1 MRSLPDS
8 PVRMVKTNDKTYG
21 GRGKDL
27 KSEGSVKDKIAMF
40 SVNKTTPKEQPA
52 FNHQTSYNSLDK
64 RVNHSRVTDIVPDY
78 TPPARKYSLPSEPMV
93 KTYEIKEWLAMP
105 KTVDAIERP
114 DPLRDYAPYTTKPQV
129 KEVEPKISPIVLL
142 NLALA
147 ANPAKTDTERKL
159 SHKTTLDQ
167 LIEQRKK
174 SMNKLRGLVIP
185 ESLSLT
191 NLPEIKS
198 RDSLKVS
205 SSTNISSARN
215 EKTKSTEPSKMT
227 ASPSLTSLWDNSA
240 NINNVPKY
248 SPAFKRKSLQV
259 YGPKSSNTLDPL
271 RYSDTLDANMNKTM
285 DSKGPVPIK
294 PPRTSLD
301 IKRPYDHQD
310 LSEKNQTLPPSF
322 RAPVIP
328 GPLNILLSPQVP
340 KPKGQELQYNDAVDS
355 PTFKTLKH
363 FPEAADSDD
372 SSYLSTV
379 SSPTPSLNTVDNTES
394 DCSSQCMLSQKY
406 QPFSKN
412 EGVFD
417 YGLHNSMYQPDN
429 EKTNV
434 CRSLSSDTSH
444 SAGSSNSSTLTSGSQ
459 ASCSS
464 AGSSDNGN
472 RVLKPRSIEAINRK
486 NILASAKCR
495 SGKDNKF
502 GSPLI
507 ERKFSD
513 VESTDDDVTQKH
525 AESQYSKPR
534 SDGGLANSILKV
546 AYSTLVVEDKCPETD
561 STYSDTESDCDFGSV
576 TLPIAELPQSK
587 PKYTN
592 GSSLNSRKTNEIIY
606 NRRSS
611 DTYAKPPL
619 EPVNINRTLS
629 ENGATKNN
637 NIEIARSVKTKGNFE
652 ESIAVFPVE
661 SKKCE
666 FESLDASSCGVS
678 EDEENWCEVILSR
691 GASGGVGVT
700 LAGGADC
707 EAKQVTVSSFSLI
720 YLIFFIQ
727 NQTCFFIRSF
737 KRVFLYNI
745 AEIGIFSSSH

>member
-8 PVRMVKTNDKTYG
+8 PVRMVKTADKSYG
-21 GRGKDL
+21 GRGKDV

-40 SVNKTTPKEQPA
+40 SVNKTTPKEPPA
-52 FNHQTSYNSLDK
+52 FNHQTSYNTLDK
-64 RVNHSRVTDIVPDY
+64 RVNNNSRVNDIVPDY

-114 DPLRDYAPYTTKPQV
+114 DPLRDYPRYTTKPQV

-147 ANPAKTDTERKL
+147 ANPAKTDIEKKL

-185 ESLSLT
+185 ESQSLT

-205 SSTNISSARN
+205 SSSNIGAARN
-215 EKTKSTEPSKMT
+215 EKTKPTEPSKMT
-227 ASPSLTSLWDNSA
+227 ASLSLTSLWDNSA
-240 NINNVPKY
+240 IINNVPKY

-259 YGPKSSNTLDPL
+259 YGPKSSNTLDAL
-271 RYSDTLDANMNKTM
+271 KYSDNLDSNMNKSI

-301 IKRPYDHQD
+301 MKRPYDHREF
-310 LSEKNQTLPPSF
+310 SERNQTLPSSF

-328 GPLNILLSPQVP
+328 SPLNVLLSPQIP
-340 KPKGQELQYNDAVDS
+340 KSKVQELQYNDAVDS

-406 QPFSKN
+406 QHFSKN
-412 EGVFD
+412 DGAFD
-417 YGLHNSMYQPDN
+417 YGLHNLMYQPDN

-525 AESQYSKPR
+525 AETQYSKPR

-576 TLPIAELPQSK
+576 TLPKAELPQSK

-592 GSSLNSRKTNEIIY
+592 GSSLNSRKTNEVIY

-619 EPVNINRTLS
+619 DQVNVNRVS
-629 ENGATKNN
+629 ENGASKNN
-637 NIEIARSVKTKGNFE
+637 NIEISRSVKAKTNLE

-666 FESLDASSCGVS
+666 YESLDASSCGVS
-678 EDEENWCEVILSR
+678 EDEQENWCEVILSR

-707 EAKQVTVSSFSLI
+707 EAKQVTVSSF
-720 YLIFFIQ
+720 
-727 NQTCFFIRSF
+727 
-737 KRVFLYNI
+737 
-745 AEIGIFSSSH
+745 

>member
-8 PVRMVKTNDKTYG
+8 PIRMVKTTDKSYG
-21 GRGKDL
+21 GRGKDV

-40 SVNKTTPKEQPA
+40 SVKKTTPKEPPV
-52 FNHQTSYNSLDK
+52 FNHQTTYNSLDK
-64 RVNHSRVTDIVPDY
+64 RVNNSRVTDTVPDY

-114 DPLRDYAPYTTKPQV
+114 DPLRDYPRYTTKPQV

-147 ANPAKTDTERKL
+147 ANPAKTDIEKKL

-185 ESLSLT
+185 ESQSLT

-205 SSTNISSARN
+205 SSSNIGAARN
-215 EKTKSTEPSKMT
+215 EKTNPTEPSKMR

-240 NINNVPKY
+240 IINNVPKY

-259 YGPKSSNTLDPL
+259 YGPKSSNTLDAL
-271 RYSDTLDANMNKTM
+271 KYSDNLDSNMNKSI

-301 IKRPYDHQD
+301 MKRPYDHREF
-310 LSEKNQTLPPSF
+310 SEKNQTLPPSF

-328 GPLNILLSPQVP
+328 SPLNILLSTQVP
-340 KPKGQELQYNDAVDS
+340 KSKGQELQYNDAIDS
-355 PTFKTLKH
+355 QTFKTLKH

-406 QPFSKN
+406 QHFPKN
-412 EGVFD
+412 DGAFD
-417 YGLHNSMYQPDN
+417 YGLHNPMYQPDN
-429 EKTNV
+429 DKTNV

-464 AGSSDNGN
+464 AGSSDNGSH

-525 AESQYSKPR
+525 AEIQYSKPR

-576 TLPIAELPQSK
+576 TLPKAELPQPK

-592 GSSLNSRKTNEIIY
+592 GSSLNSRKTNEVIY

-611 DTYAKPPL
+611 DTYTKPPL
-619 EPVNINRTLS
+619 EQVDIKRVS

-637 NIEIARSVKTKGNFE
+637 NIEIARSVKPKANLE

-666 FESLDASSCGVS
+666 YESLDASSCGVS
-678 EDEENWCEVILSR
+678 EDEQENWCEVILSR

-707 EAKQVTVSSFSLI
+707 EAKQVTVSSF
-720 YLIFFIQ
+720 
-727 NQTCFFIRSF
+727 
-737 KRVFLYNI
+737 
-745 AEIGIFSSSH
+745 